1 MTFDE
6 YQKQAITTDT
16 DGGSMHGLTDPAF
29 LDKAFGL
36 VGESGEFAEKL
47 KKIYRDKGAVLNQET
62 KDELVK
68 ELGDV
73 LWYLSAVLHY
83 LDVSFDDL
91 AAANLEKV
99 LSRKT
104 RGVTKGSGD
113 NR

>member
-1 MTFDE
+1 M
-6 YQKQAITTDT
+6 AITTDVWAGKS
-16 DGGSMHGLTDPAF
+16 DGLTDPRF

-47 KKIYRDKGAVLNQET
+47 KKIYRDKDGKLSDEDKQEMI
-62 KDELVK
+62 K

-83 LDVSFDDL
+83 LDVPFDDL

-104 RGVTKGSGD
+104 RGALRGDGD

>member
-6 YQKQAITTDT
+6 YQAQAITTDS
-16 DGGSMHGLTDPAF
+16 DKGIMKGLTDKGF

-47 KKIYRDKGAVLNQET
+47 KKIYRDKDGLLSDEDKA
-62 KDELVK
+62 ELVK

-73 LWYLSAVLHY
+73 LWYLSATLHY
-83 LDVSFDDL
+83 LGVSFDDL
-91 AAANLEKV
+91 ASSNLEKV
-99 LSRKT
+99 LSRKQ
-104 RGVTKGSGD
+104 RGVTGGSGD